1 MSQSWLNSIRS
12 RQFTRST
19 RVIATLIRQTPEN
32 RLPYPEKIRVLPHL
46 GILIFE
52 LKNSGK
58 ST

>member
-12 RQFTRST
+12 PRFTRST
-19 RVIATLIRQTPEN
+19 RVIATPIRQTPEN
-32 RLPYPEKIRVLPHL
+32 RLRYPEKIRVLPHL